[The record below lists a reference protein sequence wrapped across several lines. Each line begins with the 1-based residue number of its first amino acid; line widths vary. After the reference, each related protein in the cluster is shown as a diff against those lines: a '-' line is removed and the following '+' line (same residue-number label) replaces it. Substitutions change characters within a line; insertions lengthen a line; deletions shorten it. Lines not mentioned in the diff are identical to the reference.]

1 VIATAPAALADAH
14 DERAF
19 GGKAAG
25 LAAAAAAGLP
35 VPPGVALCAA
45 LVEAIAAGDR
55 GAEDLARSALAGVA
69 PPYAVR
75 SSGVGEDSEGASFAG
90 QHQTRL
96 GVQPAELADAVRRVH
111 ASCRSDS
118 AIAYRLRLG
127 VAGEARMGIVV
138 QTLVAAHVAGVMFT
152 RNPLDGSDERVVEAS
167 WGLGTV
173 VVDGRVV
180 PDRYRIAR
188 GGEVLER
195 VVGRKDLAV
204 ELLADGHTRECPVA
218 PARAAAPCLDDAQL
232 RALDSL
238 AAACEELPGRGRGR
252 GRDIEFAFAD
262 GTLHLLQS
270 RPLTR

>member
-1 VIATAPAALADAH
+1 MIATGPAALADAR

-19 GGKAAG
+19 GGKAAQ

-35 VPPGVALCAA
+35 VPPGVALPAA
-45 LVEAIAAGDR
+45 LVEALAAGEPD
-55 GAEDLARSALAGVA
+55 AEQLARAALAGVV

-75 SSGVGEDSEGASFAG
+75 SSAVGEDSERASFAG
-90 QHQTRL
+90 QHETRL
-96 GVQPAELADAVRRVH
+96 GVPPAELVDAVRRVQ

-118 AIAYRLRLG
+118 AIAYRRRLA
-127 VAGEARMGIVV
+127 VEGEPRMGVVV
-138 QTLVAAHVAGVMFT
+138 QTLVAAEVAGVMFT

-173 VVDGRVV
+173 VVDGRVM

-195 VVGRKDLAV
+195 VAGRKDLAV
-204 ELLADGHTRECPVA
+204 ELLADGHTRERPVA
-218 PARAAAPCLDDAQL
+218 PEQASAPCLDDAQL
-232 RALDSL
+232 GALDSL
-238 AAACEELPGRGRGR
+238 ASACEQLLGR
-252 GRDIEFAFAD
+252 GRDIEFAFAG

>member
-1 VIATAPAALADAH
+1 VIATAPTALPDAR

-19 GGKAAG
+19 GGKAAQ

-35 VPPGVALCAA
+35 VPPGVALPAA
-45 LVEAIAAGDR
+45 LVEAIAAGAR
-55 GAEDLARSALAGVA
+55 EAEELARTALEGLA

-75 SSGVGEDSEGASFAG
+75 SSAVGEDSGRASFAG
-90 QHQTRL
+90 QHVTCL
-96 GVQPAELADAVRRVH
+96 GVRPDELADAVRRVH
-111 ASCRSDS
+111 ASCRSAS
-118 AIAYRLRLG
+118 AVAYRRRLNIEDEPCMG
-127 VAGEARMGIVV
+127 VVV
-138 QTLVAAHVAGVMFT
+138 QTLVAAEVAGVMFT
-152 RNPLDGSDERVVEAS
+152 RNPLDGSDERVIEAS

-195 VVGRKDLAV
+195 VRGRKDVAV
-204 ELLADGHTRECPVA
+204 ELFADGHTREVSVP
-218 PARAAAPCLDDAQL
+218 PARAEAPCLGDARL

-238 AAACEELPGRGRGR
+238 ASACEEVLGRA
-252 GRDIEFAFAD
+252 RDIEFAFGA